1 MVCCAPLSTSGL
13 QGKTIGLVLSGGGAR
28 GIAHLGL
35 LKALHEH
42 EVPIDYIGGT
52 SMGAFVAGLYAKH
65 RDWKKV
71 YDLVLDYSK
80 RFTTWGLVKDLTVP
94 LTAWCSGAS
103 FNTLIR
109 TSGFDDTQIE
119 DYPIPFFCTTTN
131 ITTSKLE
138 VHTEGT
144 AWRFVRAS
152 MSLTYFIPPICDGA
166 NLLVDGGYINNLPAD
181 VMRQRGADT
190 VIACDI
196 GGALA
201 TAAPHCLRRTSHRCS
216 VRVATWQ
223 RRHRQFLSPLF
234 GCCRG
239 QRAKRAKRIDRLL
252 LYPVVSCYAVAWRGC
267 HIGEFDRKF
276 TDYGDSLSGV
286 WLLWKKLNW
295 FASPVH
301 IPSMSDINA
310 HLAYISCDQQLE
322 QVRQSRMMDLYIK
335 PAVGQYGVL
344 QWAAFHEIYKIGE
357 AHAWAEVR
365 RWLEAKQAKQ
375 LAHTQ
380 S

>member
-1 MVCCAPLSTSGL
+1 L

-71 YDLVLDYSK
+71 YDLVLDYSN
-80 RFTTWGLVKDLTVP
+80 RFTKWALVKDLTVP
-94 LTAWCSGAS
+94 MTAWCSGAS

-144 AWRFVRAS
+144 AWRYVRAS
-152 MSLTYFIPPICDGA
+152 MSLTYYIPPICDGP

-181 VMRQRGADT
+181 VMHEKGANT

-196 GGALA
+196 G
-201 TAAPHCLRRTSHRCS
+201 
-216 VRVATWQ
+216 
-223 RRHRQFLSPLF
+223 
-234 GCCRG
+234 
-239 QRAKRAKRIDRLL
+239 
-252 LYPVVSCYAVAWRGC
+252 
-267 HIGEFDRKF
+267 GEFDRKF

-310 HLAYISCDQQLE
+310 HLAYISCDQQLA
-322 QVRQSRMMDLYIK
+322 QVRQSRMMDLYVT
-335 PAVGQYGVL
+335 PAVGQYGTL
-344 QWAAFHEIYKIGE
+344 QWAAFHEIYNIGE
-357 AHAWAEVR
+357 AHARAEVR
-365 RWLEAKQAKQ
+365 RWLEAKQPKQ
-375 LAHTQ
+375 VSHSQ